1 MKTLVFLA
9 GALSDDYV
17 WAAQKVAFSGEHAV
31 HCPHV
36 HDHDSLE
43 DMAQAVLDAV
53 PGAFALVGAS
63 LGGRVALEVYRRAP
77 ERVERLALIAAGI
90 SAIDPGEP
98 ARRQDGVD
106 KARAMGMEVVA
117 KAYMPRMIHPSFHD
131 NEEFMAG
138 IIAMACRFT
147 PDGLAREAQTLLKR
161 PDQEPVLAAITCPTL
176 IMAGTD
182 DALTPL
188 DRTKA
193 IAAAIDGS
201 KTILID
207 GAAHFP
213 MLEQPEAVNAAL
225 REWLSA
231 ESQVA
236 N

>member
-9 GALSDDYV
+9 GALSDDYI
-17 WAAQKVAFSGEHAV
+17 WTPQKTAFSGEYSV
-31 HCPHV
+31 HCLDV

-63 LGGRVALEVYRRAP
+63 LGGRVALEICRKAP

-90 SAIDPGEP
+90 SPVDPGEP

-106 KARAMGMEVVA
+106 KARVMGMEAVA
-117 KAYMPRMIHPSFHD
+117 KAYMPKMIHPSFHD
-131 NEEFMAG
+131 NADFMAG
-138 IIAMACRFT
+138 IIAMACRLT

-161 PDQEPVLAAITCPTL
+161 PDQQAILSTITCPTL
-176 IMAGTD
+176 IMAGTE

-188 DRTKA
+188 ERTQA
-193 IAAAIDGS
+193 IAAAIADS
-201 KTILID
+201 KTVLIE

-213 MLEQPEAVNAAL
+213 MLEQPVAVNAAL

-231 ESQVA
+231 
-236 N
+236 